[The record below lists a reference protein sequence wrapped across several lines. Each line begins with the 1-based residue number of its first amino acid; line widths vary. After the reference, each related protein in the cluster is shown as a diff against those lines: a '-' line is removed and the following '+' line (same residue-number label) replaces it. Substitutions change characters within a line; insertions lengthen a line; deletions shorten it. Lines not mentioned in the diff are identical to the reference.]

1 MRRHRAGNDLLGT
14 MERCLAAVRD
24 RADAAGVTMELA
36 VAVNPALL
44 HADTTPLGELGRHLL
59 RYAISQ
65 ARPGDRLLVRIDLTP
80 DGMITLAIDEECADA
95 DHTAKRSGASPK
107 EEATASVEP
116 ARAMLE
122 AAGGR
127 LSLSQNHSGGV
138 HLLATLPA

>member
-24 RADAAGVTMELA
+24 RADAAGVTMELT
-36 VAVNPALL
+36 VPVNPALL
-44 HADTTPLGELGRHLL
+44 HADTTPLGQLGRHLL

-65 ARPGDRLLVRIDLTP
+65 ARPGDRLRVRIEITL
-80 DGMITLAIDEECADA
+80 DGTITLAIDEECTSAER
-95 DHTAKRSGASPK
+95 TARHAGVGPK
-107 EEATASVEP
+107 EESTASVEP